1 MQQPCCVYTTW
12 LLFAVGAVG
21 FCFVFA
27 AVVGFC
33 FAFAAVVVGFAL
45 LFLRFSYDFCC
56 VPGRCILNLLFAF
69 SRMIFPALMHLKF
82 AILALR
88 DAFRRW
94 KSSLPEVSIKSG

>member
-12 LLFAVGAVG
+12 LLFAAD
-21 FCFVFA
+21 
-27 AVVGFC
+27 
-33 FAFAAVVVGFAL
+33 VGFAL
-45 LFLRFSYDFCC
+45 FLLRLLLAFALFLARLLLALALFLLRFSCGFCC

-88 DAFRRW
+88 DVFRR
-94 KSSLPEVSIKSG
+94 

>member
-12 LLFAVGAVG
+12 LLFAAVVVGFCFVYAAVAVG
-21 FCFVFA
+21 FCFVY
-27 AVVGFC
+27 
-33 FAFAAVVVGFAL
+33 AAVVVGFAL

-88 DAFRRW
+88 DAFRR
-94 KSSLPEVSIKSG
+94 